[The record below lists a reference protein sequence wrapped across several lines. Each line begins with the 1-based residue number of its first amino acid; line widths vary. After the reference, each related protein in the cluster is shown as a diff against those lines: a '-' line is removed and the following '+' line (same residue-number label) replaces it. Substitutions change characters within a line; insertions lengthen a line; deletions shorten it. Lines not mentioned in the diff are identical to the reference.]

1 MSLARNRFDVD
12 ETLEEPLNCKNLKK
26 VMVYVMRCKGK
37 MLAALILSGLG
48 SVVGLTGPMIVSYAM
63 DNSIPQGKM
72 DELIRLSVLLAA
84 TILVNVGF
92 TAIRRVIVAQASQ
105 TMVHDIRRDLF
116 AHLQVLPFA
125 YYDNRPHGKILVR
138 IVHYVNNVSDVLSN
152 GLLDFIIEI
161 INIIFIIFFMF
172 QVSVPL
178 AAVTVAGLPVLFGV
192 RGFLFAFSAA
202 CLIRGFGGGGLFPA
216 FVLFG
221 LPALLWA
228 PALFL
233 LGVQSLAGAQQLLRR
248 TWGDGRG
255 TLPFNR
261 GYWLRACVCIGLSLA
276 GGLLEYWVVP
286 VLLRAA
292 ARVVL

>member
-1 MSLARNRFDVD
+1 MYFLQQCGAPAVRSMSIFFSLLIGCTEVTPVGKRIQ
-12 ETLEEPLNCKNLKK
+12 KK
-26 VMVYVMRCKGK
+26 WD
-37 MLAALILSGLG
+37 LLSGQGGLVALALPFLLG
-48 SVVGLTGPMIVSYAM
+48 GVAGC
-63 DNSIPQGKM
+63 
-72 DELIRLSVLLAA
+72 LLALWA
-84 TILVNVGF
+84 GGEGAASLKEYLVDYLSLS
-92 TAIRRVIVAQASQ
+92 ASGPV
-105 TMVHDIRRDLF
+105 T
-116 AHLQVLPFA
+116 
-125 YYDNRPHGKILVR
+125 
-138 IVHYVNNVSDVLSN
+138 
-152 GLLDFIIEI
+152 
-161 INIIFIIFFMF
+161 
-172 QVSVPL
+172 SVPL
-178 AAVTVAGLPVLFGV
+178 GQVLWSSLRNVCLALVLGLTALGVAGLPVLFGV

-202 CLIRGFGGGGLFPA
+202 CLIRVFGGRGLFPA